1 MKGLYTGLTQLA
13 KRHGTKGIILLI
25 LLHYGAYS
33 LLVNLVGLII
43 DPPPFVNTWGVL
55 IVACGMVAFDL
66 KMIGQ
71 EQMSKTDH
79 DNAL

>member
-1 MKGLYTGLTQLA
+1 MKGLYTELTQLA

-33 LLVNLVGLII
+33 FLVNLVGLII

-55 IVACGMVAFDL
+55 ILACGMVAFDL

-71 EQMSKTDH
+71 KQISKTDH